1 MHQCKK
7 PAPEL
12 QSKAGFTPTD
22 FQPNWRF
29 LIMTTQITLDLDDL
43 HEAITLYVQSKFKD
57 LSIDPKAVIDE
68 ILINDTD
75 GDEMEIEEVVVRL
88 A

>member
-1 MHQCKK
+1 
-7 PAPEL
+7 
-12 QSKAGFTPTD
+12 
-22 FQPNWRF
+22 
-29 LIMTTQITLDLDDL
+29 L